1 MESVLILYSGPS
13 TRDFRDACIAFLD
26 ALFDEPVPGFQPT
39 FVGWLTSKRYEEH
52 TVSVS
57 AILLVGNRS
66 ILPATWNGSSFE
78 SESAP
83 AETPAACVEVL
94 GASIL
99 ERTCANL
106 QNAGVA
112 KIIVAIDESLAGFV
126 SRSVRKKATVVPLS
140 AGSNEA
146 QEVDRLVRFHTN
158 RANTVVLMRVNAYL
172 DFDLADIL
180 RCHQFHGARTTR
192 VYDDDA
198 PLEFWVINSSEANC
212 SELISGGS
220 EGGSEEDARYF
231 LSGYVNHLRTAADLR
246 RLVVDA
252 FRGRC
257 RLKPYG
263 REVRPGVWIAEGAR
277 VHACARIVAPA
288 FIGRKAN
295 VCASSL
301 ITRCSSVEGDSTI
314 RSGTTVDDSSIL
326 ARTWV
331 GAGLDVSHAVIDG
344 SKCAH
349 LTRDVT
355 VQINDPK
362 LLRKIDRWRFLKAL
376 LKSTPQVRQQPGN
389 IAIVPSVSA
398 VPAAAYVNS
407 SKEQYD
413 NWESCNRQAIT

>member
-1 MESVLILYSGPS
+1 
-13 TRDFRDACIAFLD
+13 
-26 ALFDEPVPGFQPT
+26 
-39 FVGWLTSKRYEEH
+39 
-52 TVSVS
+52 
-57 AILLVGNRS
+57 
-66 ILPATWNGSSFE
+66 LPATWDRSSFE

-106 QNAGVA
+106 QNAGVR
-112 KIIVAIDESLAGFV
+112 KIVVVIAESLTRFV
-126 SRSVRKKATVVPLS
+126 SRSARKMATVVPLC

-146 QEVDRLVRFHTN
+146 QEVDRLARFRTHGV
-158 RANTVVLMRVNAYL
+158 NTVVLMRVNGYL

-180 RCHQFHGARTTR
+180 RCHQFQRARATR
-192 VYDDDA
+192 VHDDDG
-198 PLEFWVINSSEANC
+198 PLEFWVINSSETNC
-212 SELISGGS
+212 SELISGV
-220 EGGSEEDARYF
+220 SEEDARYF
-231 LSGYVNHLRTAADLR
+231 LSGYVNHLRTAADFR

-252 FRGRC
+252 FRRRC
-257 RLKPYG
+257 GLKPYG

-295 VCASSL
+295 VSASSL
-301 ITRCSSVEGDSTI
+301 ITRCSSVEGGSTI
-314 RSGTTVDDSSIL
+314 GSGTTVEDSSIF

-331 GAGLDVSHAVIDG
+331 GVGLDVSHSVIDG

-355 VQINDPK
+355 VEINDPK
-362 LLRKIDRWRFLKAL
+362 LLHKIDRWRFLKAL
-376 LKSTPQVRQQPGN
+376 LKSTPRVRQQPGN

>member
-1 MESVLILYSGPS
+1 M
-13 TRDFRDACIAFLD
+13 
-26 ALFDEPVPGFQPT
+26 FDEPVTGFQPT
-39 FVGWLTSKRYEEH
+39 FVDWLPSKPYEEH

-66 ILPATWNGSSFE
+66 ILPATWDGSSFE

-83 AETPAACVEVL
+83 AETPTACVEVL
-94 GASIL
+94 GASVL

-106 QNAGVA
+106 QKAGVR
-112 KIIVAIDESLAGFV
+112 KIVVAIAESLTSLV
-126 SRSVRKKATVVPLS
+126 SRSVRKKATVVPLC

-146 QEVDRLVRFHTN
+146 QEVDRLVRFRLDN
-158 RANTVVLMRVNAYL
+158 ANTVVLMRINAYL

-180 RCHQFHGARTTR
+180 RCHQFHQARTTR
-192 VYDDDA
+192 VYDDEA
-198 PLEFWVINSSEANC
+198 PLDFWVINASEATC
-212 SELISGGS
+212 SELISRGI
-220 EGGSEEDARYF
+220 EEDARYF
-231 LSGYVNHLRTAADLR
+231 LSGYVNHLRTAADFR

-252 FRGRC
+252 LRRRC
-257 RLKPYG
+257 QLKPYG
-263 REVRPGVWIAEGAR
+263 REIRPGVWIAEGAR

-288 FIGRKAN
+288 FIGRKAK
-295 VCASSL
+295 VCASAL
-301 ITRCSSVEGDSTI
+301 MTRCSSVEGGSTI
-314 RSGTTVDDSSIL
+314 SSGTTVEDSSIL

-331 GAGLDVSHAVIDG
+331 GARLDVSHAVIDG

-355 VQINDPK
+355 VEINDPK
-362 LLRKIDRWRFLKAL
+362 LLHKIDRWRFLKAL
-376 LKSTPQVRQQPGN
+376 LKSTPRVRQQPGN